1 MNIMLG
7 PWNSAAEADRSK
19 PSDTDFYV
27 IGLLLLW
34 REVGS
39 ARSVAPVPTQDS
51 TERQMM
57 Q

>member
-1 MNIMLG
+1 MLG